1 MVWFLFVNFLHLIE
15 SKGTSFTVLWVRYMR
30 PLFPHRRERLLHPLP
45 DHLRTRY
52 IPLYDLD
59 LGRRL
64 VCPAYRHSS
73 RELFSYPCS
82 ESFSRAFLKEPSQPM
97 LAHPTVVCSGLS
109 SYSWFCLFTG
119 LSNVMGSPMMQLLM
133 AHPLRFPTSY
143 VESWK
148 SYSSNRPH
156 NESQRGR
163 VMERQRFGEHGTD
176 VAGSEDD
183 SYANESQFPDS
194 LTVEDSESQS

>member
-1 MVWFLFVNFLHLIE
+1 MLSLV
-15 SKGTSFTVLWVRYMR
+15 
-30 PLFPHRRERLLHPLP
+30 PHRGEEGERLLHPFP

-73 RELFSYPCS
+73 RELFSYTCS
-82 ESFSRAFLKEPSQPM
+82 ASFSRVFLKELSQ
-97 LAHPTVVCSGLS
+97 PTVVCSGLS
-109 SYSWFCLFTG
+109 SFSWFCLFMG
-119 LSNVMGSPMMQLLM
+119 LPKVMGSPMMQFLM

-148 SYSSNRPH
+148 SYSSNWPH

-163 VMERQRFGEHGTD
+163 VMERQRSGEHGTG

-183 SYANESQFPDS
+183 S
-194 LTVEDSESQS
+194 